1 MPRDRRTEI
10 RDPGVLSTRQLG
22 LHWRVSDST
31 VRQLILIHGIARVPI
46 PGPARWSWRSV
57 WRSENHGQVPRALW
71 GLYRR
76 PLLTSAEAAAALS
89 TTSVRA
95 LRARVERG
103 DLQAVRLGPRILRFT
118 PVALEALLGIE
129 PEADPATISPQ
140 QRQNHPVKSRWR

>member
-1 MPRDRRTEI
+1 MVTILSSCPRN
-10 RDPGVLSTRQLG
+10 RQQAS

-46 PGPARWSWRSV
+46 SGPARWSWRSV
-57 WRSENHGQVPRALW
+57 WRAEGHAQIPRALRSR
-71 GLYRR
+71 YRK

-89 TTSVRA
+89 TSVRA

-103 DLQAVRLGPRILRFT
+103 DLQAVRLGPRILRVT

-129 PEADPATISPQ
+129 PEADPATILPQ

>member
-1 MPRDRRTEI
+1 MPREKPTEI
-10 RDPGVLSTRQLG
+10 RDPGVLSTQQLS

-57 WRSENHGQVPRALW
+57 WRSEGHAQVPRALW
-71 GLYRR
+71 GRYRK

-89 TTSVRA
+89 TSVRA
-95 LRARVERG
+95 LRAHVERG
-103 DLQAVRLGPRILRFT
+103 DLQAVRLGPRILRVT